1 MYHGHVFKLLSA
13 NKDELYRSTSPE
25 PTSVKF
31 ESRVKLECSNLK
43 ISSSLFSFFFF
54 FRYVKRMYQRY
65 KNSKVFE
72 LFSKRSESRFD
83 WQLLSREV
91 NIPWDPFK

>member
-1 MYHGHVFKLLSA
+1 
-13 NKDELYRSTSPE
+13 
-25 PTSVKF
+25 
-31 ESRVKLECSNLK
+31 
-43 ISSSLFSFFFF
+43 
-54 FRYVKRMYQRY
+54 MYQRY

>member
-1 MYHGHVFKLLSA
+1 
-13 NKDELYRSTSPE
+13 
-25 PTSVKF
+25 
-31 ESRVKLECSNLK
+31 
-43 ISSSLFSFFFF
+43 
-54 FRYVKRMYQRY
+54 MYQRY
-65 KNSKVFE
+65 KNSQVFE

>member
-43 ISSSLFSFFFF
+43 ISSSLFSFFF
-54 FRYVKRMYQRY
+54 
-65 KNSKVFE
+65 
-72 LFSKRSESRFD
+72 
-83 WQLLSREV
+83 LSLCKKDVTEV
-91 NIPWDPFK
+91 